1 MVEVRCQSFKRSV
14 IELTAHRH
22 LSGVKSLLDA
32 ANVIAMP
39 QVTKASRGQLATFW
53 NFARCD
59 YLAAFINHTK
69 TRLDTNDLGLWRAAG
84 LHIEEDEEIL
94 SDDLTSTIRSP
105 KQSAIRED
113 MLSNK
118 LVWFLSKLMN
128 QLATNPNGQ
137 QDKAA
142 IWVSLEKEL
151 ERWHRSL
158 PNTFSPAGRLE
169 PDPKSANPARSL
181 FAESFY
187 SIPLCAVTMQHYHF
201 AQVMLLLHKPRENSN
216 SVRDQLRRYKEIPD
230 KIAYH
235 CKEICAI
242 ALGRPP
248 GYVRIHMLQPLFIAG
263 QCLESADERN
273 VILGLL
279 RGIESDLGWATQ
291 YRVRELLAE
300 WNWETDDRWLRYRIV
315 Q

>member
-1 MVEVRCQSFKRSV
+1 MRTHISIFSV
-14 IELTAHRH
+14 IELTVHRH

-32 ANVIAMP
+32 ANVTVMP
-39 QVTKASRGQLATFW
+39 QITKASRAQLATFW

-59 YLAAFINHTK
+59 YLAAFINRTK
-69 TRLDTNDLGLWRAAG
+69 TRLDTDDLGLWRAAG
-84 LHIEEDEEIL
+84 LQIDEYEGSQSENPL
-94 SDDLTSTIRSP
+94 DLAQSS
-105 KQSAIRED
+105 KQSDTRED

-118 LVWFLSKLMN
+118 LVWILSKLMN
-128 QLATNPNGQ
+128 QLATDSSELR
-137 QDKAA
+137 DKATTWA
-142 IWVSLEKEL
+142 SLENEL
-151 ERWHRSL
+151 AKWHQSL

-169 PDPKSANPARSL
+169 PDPNSTNPARSL

-216 SVRDQLRRYKEIPD
+216 SVRDQLRRYREIPD
-230 KIAYH
+230 RIAYH

-263 QCLESADERN
+263 QCLESAGERKR
-273 VILGLL
+273 ILDLL
-279 RGIESDLGWATQ
+279 RGIEIDLGWATQ
-291 YRVRELLAE
+291 YRVDELLAE
-300 WNWETDDRWLRYRIV
+300 WGWDAMGGGFDR
-315 Q
+315 

>member
-1 MVEVRCQSFKRSV
+1 MVEVRSHKSILSV
-14 IELTAHRH
+14 IELMVVRH

-32 ANVIAMP
+32 ANVIVMP
-39 QVTKASRGQLATFW
+39 QVTKASRAQLATFW

-59 YLAAFINHTK
+59 YLAAFINRTK
-69 TRLDTNDLGLWRAAG
+69 TRLDTDDLSLWRAAG
-84 LHIEEDEEIL
+84 LQIEEYDEVQ
-94 SDDLTSTIRSP
+94 SNSRADTSQPS
-105 KQSAIRED
+105 KQSNIRED

-118 LVWFLSKLMN
+118 LVWILSKLMN
-128 QLATNPNGQ
+128 QLATESKEQG
-137 QDKAA
+137 DKAA
-142 IWVSLEKEL
+142 TWVSLEREL
-151 ERWHRSL
+151 ERWFQSL
-158 PNTFSPAGRLE
+158 PDTFSPAGRFE
-169 PDPKSANPARSL
+169 PDSKSADPTRSL

-216 SVRDQLRRYKEIPD
+216 SVRDQLRRYREIPD
-230 KIAYH
+230 RIAYH

-273 VILGLL
+273 IILDLL
-279 RGIESDLGWATQ
+279 RGIERDLGWATQ

-300 WNWETDDRWLRYRIV
+300 WNWEDDGRWLRYKTR
-315 Q
+315 